1 MSTTVTASNGVQLPL
16 ESLAATLASSGGFI
30 DTITV
35 VYRGV
40 TYVQTFTNDG
50 TDITAISQW
59 VAQ

>member
-1 MSTTVTASNGVQLPL
+1 MSTTVTASNGVQLPID
-16 ESLAATLASSGGFI
+16 SLAATLAYDGGFI

-35 VYRGV
+35 EYRDV